1 MNMISNAIDAIYEH
15 RKNLSG
21 AAKETFTGQIIIST
35 LVINPDWVGVCIKDN
50 GKGMTTEVKNR
61 IFEPFFTTKP
71 VGEGTGLGLSISYQI
86 IVNQHRGKIDCLS
99 QPGMGTEFVIHIP
112 TDCSQCD

>member
-1 MNMISNAIDAIYEH
+1 G
-15 RKNLSG
+15 K
-21 AAKETFTGQIIIST
+21 IIIST
-35 LVINPDWVGVCIKDN
+35 SVISRDWVRICVKDN
-50 GKGMTTEVKNR
+50 GKGMTTEMKNR

-99 QPGMGTEFVIHIP
+99 QPGMGTEFVIQIP
-112 TDCSQCD
+112 TDCSQYD